1 MDSTKEPEKPNDS
14 PTQETQDEATGQQ
27 KGPEDDN
34 PHLILERHMDYDLG
48 MCLGYN
54 MPLHVIGGRKTK
66 CKRLDN
72 TPRPEIKE
80 DWSGY

>member
-1 MDSTKEPEKPNDS
+1 MHESYNYEKEM
-14 PTQETQDEATGQQ
+14 QDAEFNARESHYAELDYISSFGLCN
-27 KGPEDDN
+27 GCN
-34 PHLILERHMDYDLG
+34 HMDYDLG